1 MTRRHE
7 KPTSRRH
14 IQIFDEDWEFL
25 EANMGPESASPL
37 GVGTAI
43 RMIVHAKVQGLR
55 AKIIGAL
62 DAKTPGEDDREAKMA
77 ERMTQS

>member
-25 EANMGPESASPL
+25 LANMGPESANPL

-43 RMIVHAKVQGLR
+43 RVIVHAKVQGLR
-55 AKIIGAL
+55 AKIIAGI
-62 DAKTPGEDDREAKMA
+62 DSKVPGEEEREAKIA
-77 ERMTQS
+77 ERFQA